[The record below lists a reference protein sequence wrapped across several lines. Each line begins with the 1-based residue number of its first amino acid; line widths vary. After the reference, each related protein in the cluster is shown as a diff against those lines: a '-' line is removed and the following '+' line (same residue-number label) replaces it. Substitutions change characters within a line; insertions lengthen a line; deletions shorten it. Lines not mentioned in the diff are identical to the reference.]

1 MGTSL
6 KGYVPDIPAPVPLGY
21 PTRDMGYGQISRLV
35 PDDDATSQKRGFTGS
50 MSPEEDGEA
59 DRQPTREA
67 RDSGTNADP
76 FALTQRGA

>member
-21 PTRDMGYGQISRLV
+21 PARDMGYGQISRLV

-50 MSPEEDGEA
+50 MSPEED
-59 DRQPTREA
+59 REA
-67 RDSGTNADP
+67 VRMAPAKACAVGRYLPRAP
-76 FALTQRGA
+76 ARP